1 MLLTFCG
8 NIKPS
13 NVIVERTAEGRW
25 VPYVLDFGVAHDS
38 NAGHSLT
45 QTGALLGT
53 PQYMSPE
60 QARSDTKNIDRRSD
74 VYSLGA
80 MLYELLTGVPP
91 VQADNLT
98 DILLQVLDNEPTP
111 PRQMV
116 PGIPVALETVT
127 LKCLQKEPAARYD
140 SAKALAED
148 LRRYLD
154 DVPVQARRVSVVRKL
169 LKKARRNKPLVAVGI
184 ALVLSLLGLA
194 TYGVKNRLDARAR
207 EQRAIQQAALA
218 QKLGQEIKDMEW
230 LLRSSRQLQL
240 HDLEREKVIV
250 RKRMSKLSQELQG
263 YGELSSGLAHYALG
277 RGHMALHEYPQA
289 LAELQK
295 AIAKGYQ
302 DGEVYY
308 ALGFV
313 LGKHY
318 EQAMA
323 NARLSGGGDWAKKQ
337 LKEIEP
343 KYLTPA
349 IESLQRSRSMKV
361 DSPHY
366 LDGLI
371 AFYQRDYDG
380 ALKHADIALKE
391 APWLY
396 EASKL
401 AGDVHHE
408 RALQARDSGK
418 DDDAKREFAAAVK
431 SFEAAAA
438 EGHSDAEVYEGLA
451 EAWVRQIEMA
461 VAKELPTDEAYAAA
475 VAASDKITV
484 AEPGSVSGPLKKAFA
499 AMLTLEVTTHSP
511 NSSERVQRCL
521 AAAQDV
527 LAAQPGHPYASDA
540 AANCYMI
547 ASEIEIQSGRD
558 PIPHL
563 DKSGALLEP
572 IVAKYSRFL
581 WGINDLGILYSTLGS
596 RLQLLGNAR
605 AREVLKKSL
614 HYFAEA
620 ATLDR
625 YYIAASQNSM
635 LVEKMQ
641 IIDCKS
647 NEEFQSILE
656 KSDRHFSDC
665 TMINSQDARCFNFY
679 FQIYTRAAY
688 RALLGSG
695 NPQPSL
701 QRALQH
707 LALTRQLGG
716 KLQDAEQHAALA
728 YLVQAKDL
736 LRNKLTPAASLA
748 LLDTALLDCL
758 ALAPEDAMCRTL
770 AAQALWVRAD
780 WQAAQNLPVGQTLTA
795 ALAKARLAVGSPEVS
810 PDAWQTLAETQLR
823 IAQSAQAV
831 KARTQHINDGLAALQ
846 KLFSINPNHALGL
859 ITQGQ
864 LLLLRAQGEQVA
876 TQKHQSLKDAV
887 AALERAFTIDPFVKP
902 TFLSILES
910 SKAQL
915 HKQ

>member
-1 MLLTFCG
+1 
-8 NIKPS
+8 
-13 NVIVERTAEGRW
+13 VERTAEGRW

-91 VQADNLT
+91 VQAENLT

-111 PRQMV
+111 PRQLV
-116 PGIPVALETVT
+116 PDLPVALETVT

-154 DVPVQARRVSVVRKL
+154 DVPVQARRVSLVRKL

-323 NARLSGGGDWAKKQ
+323 DARLSGGGDWAKKQ

-349 IESLQRSRSMKV
+349 IAALQRSRNMKV

-380 ALKHADIALKE
+380 ALKHADMALKE

-461 VAKELPTDEAYAAA
+461 VVKELPTDEAYAAA

-484 AEPGSVSGPLKKAFA
+484 AEPGSVSGPLKKAYA
-499 AMLTLEVTTHSP
+499 AMFTLAVTTFGP
-511 NSSERVQRCL
+511 SSTERVQRCVS
-521 AAAQDV
+521 ASQEV
-527 LAAQPGHPYASDA
+527 LVRQPGNPYASDA
-540 AANCYMI
+540 ASNCYLI
-547 ASEIEIQSGRD
+547 ASELARQHGND
-558 PIPHL
+558 PIPL
-563 DKSGALLEP
+563 LRNSLQLLEP
-572 IVAKYSRFL
+572 VIQQYPHFL
-581 WGINDLGILYSTLGS
+581 WGVNDLGSIFLSLGIQQ
-596 RLQLLGNAR
+596 QLIGDNKAQ
-605 AREVLKKSL
+605 ESINKSL
-614 HYFAEA
+614 RYFKENSV
-620 ATLDR
+620 LDHS
-625 YYIAASQNSM
+625 YISSSVNSM
-635 LVEKMQ
+635 
-641 IIDCKS
+641 IAKS
-647 NEEFQSILE
+647 WLILLSKSKEELQQNL
-656 KSDRHFSDC
+656 SDADRFFSEC
-665 TMINSQDARCFNFY
+665 TLISHQDLRCYNSY
-679 FQIYTRAAY
+679 FPIYSRAAY
-688 RALLGSG
+688 RIFMQGG
-695 NPQPSL
+695 NPQPSV

-707 LALTRQLGG
+707 LALARQLGG
-716 KLQDAEQHAALA
+716 KLLDVAQHAALT
-728 YLVQAKDL
+728 YLVQAREL
-736 LRNKLTPAASLA
+736 LREKLSPAASLT
-748 LLDTALLDCL
+748 LLEASLMDCF
-758 ALAPEDAMCRTL
+758 ALAPEDVMCRTL

-780 WQAAQNLPVGQTLTA
+780 WQAAQHLPFAETLTA
-795 ALAKARLAVGSPEVS
+795 AMAKARVAAESPEIS

-823 IAQSAQAV
+823 IAQSTQAG
-831 KARTQHINDGLAALQ
+831 KARTLHINDGLAALQ

-876 TQKHQSLKDAV
+876 AQRYQSIKDAA
-887 AALERAFTIDPFVKP
+887 AALERAFTNDPFVRP
-902 TFLSILES
+902 TFLPILES
-910 SKAQL
+910 AKALLSKP
-915 HKQ
+915 

>member
-1 MLLTFCG
+1 
-8 NIKPS
+8 
-13 NVIVERTAEGRW
+13 
-25 VPYVLDFGVAHDS
+25 
-38 NAGHSLT
+38 
-45 QTGALLGT
+45 
-53 PQYMSPE
+53 
-60 QARSDTKNIDRRSD
+60 
-74 VYSLGA
+74 
-80 MLYELLTGVPP
+80 
-91 VQADNLT
+91 
-98 DILLQVLDNEPTP
+98 
-111 PRQMV
+111 
-116 PGIPVALETVT
+116 
-127 LKCLQKEPAARYD
+127 
-140 SAKALAED
+140 
-148 LRRYLD
+148 
-154 DVPVQARRVSVVRKL
+154 
-169 LKKARRNKPLVAVGI
+169 
-184 ALVLSLLGLA
+184 
-194 TYGVKNRLDARAR
+194 
-207 EQRAIQQAALA
+207 
-218 QKLGQEIKDMEW
+218 
-230 LLRSSRQLQL
+230 
-240 HDLEREKVIV
+240 
-250 RKRMSKLSQELQG
+250 
-263 YGELSSGLAHYALG
+263 
-277 RGHMALHEYPQA
+277 MALHEYPQA
-289 LAELQK
+289 LTELQQ

-323 NARLSGGGDWAKKQ
+323 DARLSGGGDWAKKQ

-380 ALKHADIALKE
+380 ALKHADMALKE

-461 VAKELPTDEAYAAA
+461 VTKELPTDEAYAAA

-499 AMLTLEVTTHSP
+499 AMLTLAVTTHGP

-547 ASEIEIQSGRD
+547 ASEIEIQNGRD
-558 PIPHL
+558 PIPFL
-563 DKSGALLEP
+563 DKSRSLLEP
-572 IVAKYSRFL
+572 TVAKYPRFL

-596 RLQLLGNAR
+596 RLQLSGDSR
-605 AREVLKKSL
+605 ATEILKKSL

-620 ATLDR
+620 NVLDR
-625 YYIAASQNSM
+625 YYISALLNSM
-635 LVEKMQ
+635 IVKKTQ
-641 IIDCKS
+641 ISDCKDS
-647 NEEFQSILE
+647 EEFQSISE
-656 KSDRHFSDC
+656 NSDHHFSDC
-665 TMINSQDARCFNFY
+665 TMINSQETRCFSLY
-679 FQIYTRAAY
+679 FQIYARAAY
-688 RALLGSG
+688 RALLGSR

-707 LALTRQLGG
+707 LALTRRLGG
-716 KLQDAEQHAALA
+716 KLQDAEQHAALV
-728 YLVQAKDL
+728 YLVQAQDL
-736 LRNKLTPAASLA
+736 LRNRLTPAASLA
-748 LLDTALLDCL
+748 LLDTVLLDCL
-758 ALAPEDAMCRTL
+758 ALAPEDVMCRTL

-780 WQAAQNLPVGQTLTA
+780 WQAAQHLPFAETLTA
-795 ALAKARLAVGSPEVS
+795 ALAKARVAAESPEIS

-823 IAQSAQAV
+823 IAQSTQAG
-831 KARTQHINDGLAALQ
+831 KARTLHINEGLAALQ

-864 LLLLRAQGEQVA
+864 LLLLQAQSEQVPS
-876 TQKHQSLKDAV
+876 QKRQLAADA
-887 AALERAFTIDPFVKP
+887 AASLERALQRDPFLRPAFSVV
-902 TFLSILES
+902 LAE
-910 SKAQL
+910 AQAL
-915 HKQ
+915 VLREAPQPPSR

>member
-1 MLLTFCG
+1 
-8 NIKPS
+8 
-13 NVIVERTAEGRW
+13 VERTAEGRW

-91 VQADNLT
+91 VQAENLT
-98 DILLQVLDNEPTP
+98 DILLQVLDVEPTP
-111 PRQMV
+111 PRQVV
-116 PGIPVALETVT
+116 PDLPVALETVT

-194 TYGVKNRLDARAR
+194 SYGVKNRLDARAR

-289 LAELQK
+289 LTELQQ

-323 NARLSGGGDWAKKQ
+323 DARLSGGGDWAKKQ

-349 IESLQRSRSMKV
+349 IAALQRSRSMKV

-380 ALKHADIALKE
+380 ALKHADMALKE

-461 VAKELPTDEAYAAA
+461 VTKELPTDEAYAAA

-484 AEPGSVSGPLKKAFA
+484 AEPGSISGSLKKAYA
-499 AMLTLEVTTHSP
+499 AMLSLIVTTYGP
-511 NSSERVQRCL
+511 NAAERVQRCL
-521 AAAQDV
+521 SAAQDV
-527 LAAQPGHPYASDA
+527 FAKQPGHPYASDA
-540 AANCYMI
+540 ASNCYI
-547 ASEIEIQSGRD
+547 LASEMAQQQGKD
-558 PIPHL
+558 PSPFFRNSL
-563 DKSGALLEP
+563 QLLEP
-572 IVAKYSRFL
+572 AIAKYPYFL
-581 WGINDLGILYSTLGS
+581 WGINDLGNAFSNLGKYHQIHGDQKS
-596 RLQLLGNAR
+596 VEMLQ
-605 AREVLKKSL
+605 KSL
-614 HYFAEA
+614 RYHAERA
-620 ATLDR
+620 LLDR
-625 YYIAASQNSM
+625 SYINSCLNSLTVTLA
-635 LVEKMQ
+635 LVYE
-641 IIDCKS
+641 CRS
-647 NEEFQSILE
+647 EEDLIARLS
-656 KSDRHFSDC
+656 SADRYFLDC
-665 TMINSQDARCFNFY
+665 TLINSKDQRCFNNY
-679 FQIYTRAAY
+679 FQIYARAAY
-688 RALLGSG
+688 RTFLSG
-695 NPQPSL
+695 RDAQPRV

-707 LALTRQLGG
+707 LALTRQLGQ
-716 KLQDAEQHAALA
+716 KLQDAEGHAAMT
-728 YLVQAKDL
+728 YLVQARDL
-736 LRNKLTPAASLA
+736 LRKKLSPAASLA
-748 LLDTALLDCL
+748 QLDAALVDCF
-758 ALAPEDAMCRTL
+758 ALAPEDVLCRTL
-770 AAQALWVRAD
+770 AAQALWARAD
-780 WQAAQNLPVGQTLTA
+780 WQAAQHLPFVETLTA
-795 ALAKARLAVGSPEVS
+795 ALAKARVAAESPEIS

-823 IAQSAQAV
+823 IAQSTQAG
-831 KARTQHINDGLAALQ
+831 KTRTLHINDGLAALQ

-876 TQKHQSLKDAV
+876 AQRYQSIKDAA
-887 AALERAFTIDPFVKP
+887 AALERAFTNDPFVRP
-902 TFLSILES
+902 TFLPILES
-910 SKAQL
+910 AKALLSKP
-915 HKQ
+915 